1 MKEALIGLGIGLVI
15 AIVVYIW
22 QKIGKNEIEKKS
34 KAEIARLKGLLAD
47 RMDIESEGIT
57 KLKKENEELYAMVA
71 KNEQDIKLLQ
81 EKLEQG
87 QNDYQ
92 SLKMAKMIEITDGDL
107 DGAKERLSKLIRDVN
122 KCIAILS
129 DEEQ

>member
-1 MKEALIGLGIGLVI
+1 MTP
-15 AIVVYIW
+15 
-22 QKIGKNEIEKKS
+22 NEKTITAFET
-34 KAEIARLKGLLAD
+34 RLRQMIL
-47 RMDIESEGIT
+47 RFQE
-57 KLKKENEELYAMVA
+57 LKRENEELYAMVE

-81 EKLEQG
+81 EKLEQR
-87 QNDYQ
+87 QNDYN

-129 DEEQ
+129 DEEQHGRRQTTYQAACIR

>member
-1 MKEALIGLGIGLVI
+1 MILRFQE
-15 AIVVYIW
+15 
-22 QKIGKNEIEKKS
+22 
-34 KAEIARLKGLLAD
+34 
-47 RMDIESEGIT
+47 
-57 KLKKENEELYAMVA
+57 LKKENEELYAMVA